1 MKKWRQRAE
10 EKSKLDEQT
19 EEIHQK
25 FKMYKIKKEFGQ
37 LSGEEFFK
45 PITKRLDDEKST
57 TVEEEEEEE
66 EQEGPDYTRDEF
78 DDINPFGD
86 EFRPDAPSPE
96 PSPPPT
102 PPPSPPPPYQEFDGD
117 DLPLPPPPLMEK
129 ASTRKEWGMPGP
141 VELEYPSEAIL
152 LQNINRLITIKG
164 NDPNFKV
171 GKSKLGLK
179 GKTIAE
185 LKKMRDEIY
194 KRRGTQP
201 LSKRLQEGKQ
211 RLKSTPIPKKREPT
225 QTPLEKAVTNRRPA
239 FELSDNEDD
248 SYEQDWETEGSGFYD
263 DEAEKLITQ
272 INLSFASI
280 KAGNSSIKLKKQV
293 FYLLD
298 SLVELGRINENQ
310 KKKIISFI

>member
-1 MKKWRQRAE
+1 MSVKKWRQRAE
-10 EKSKLDEQT
+10 EKSKQDEQT

-25 FKMYKIKKEFGQ
+25 FKMDKIKKEFGQ

-66 EQEGPDYTRDEF
+66 EQEGPDYTRNEF

-152 LQNINRLITIKG
+152 LQSINRLITIKG

-211 RLKSTPIPKKREPT
+211 RLKSTPIPKNRETT
-225 QTPLEKAVTNRRPA
+225 QTPLEKAVTSRRPA

-263 DEAEKLITQ
+263 DEAEKLINQ
-272 INLSFASI
+272 LNLSFASI
-280 KAGNSSIKLKKQV
+280 KAGNNSIKLKKTDI
-293 FYLLD
+293 L
-298 SLVELGRINENQ
+298 SA
-310 KKKIISFI
+310 